1 MFRNY
6 ERVGAKLSQ
15 RDDHC
20 EVCSVSL
27 TADNLD
33 LAAVPFGQTD
43 PLFGKDVAFYLFS
56 LPIYTL
62 GLGLIRILILLS
74 LIICTA
80 VYVLRGSLSL
90 SALFGKFGFDRLI
103 EKLGSPLA
111 KLVKIKLPD

>member
-1 MFRNY
+1 M
-6 ERVGAKLSQ
+6 
-15 RDDHC
+15 
-20 EVCSVSL
+20 SL

-74 LIICTA
+74 LITCTT